1 MPSAGRV
8 LKTEDSG
15 GNNLRAAPP
24 HMLDSPNSAGPRRGL
39 TQSSET
45 SEKTTAPAAKASF
58 SAPADESDS
67 ASAES
72 PLTDVDSDKEPDRL
86 PEAQGMEVDI
96 NQNSSENEEDST
108 TNVYATPRV
117 DNENHLENEKVI
129 TEESRRRARNESTNQ
144 NEVSYMGLSQEQSTT
159 IEQARINMTEE
170 QRDLVETRIRNVQF
184 GSIIMENDAL
194 GTSRN
199 KGKGP
204 DPRNWGEANLSEDE
218 LEPDIQ
224 EQLLEDCANQQNNPA
239 PPVPDTEESLA
250 QAYENE
256 EPAERDWDG
265 MTREELRERI
275 RQKKML
281 EKDIRE
287 LQLALRK
294 SEKNKKRNKRV
305 GSEPLSDELQEM
317 INRVTHRARGAN
329 RGETS
334 KPSSQKLKPYSQVTR
349 DSALGRAFDRMRARD
364 ESEPSDSDT
373 SDSSSESSSGYS
385 RDESEGTDPS
395 SENSEDDSS
404 PSESSD
410 SDKPRKKRKEKASRK
425 SKPKMKRDK
434 KVPKSLIKPTPPA
447 KYGGAPDL
455 QAFLQFMTHCTSYVK
470 YGLVQKERQVLVVSE
485 FLTSRAVT
493 FYSQE
498 VSRAPEEWS
507 LERFFKELF
516 NDCFPINYRN
526 KQRNKL
532 QHLRQGK
539 LTVRDYVGE
548 LQELFTIVGSTN
560 RKEKVV
566 KLFNGFRTSIQ
577 RELYRSGM
585 NPETSKW
592 KKVVAKAEFI
602 EMAESIDLE
611 FGDGPASHHGHRRGR
626 SERQN
631 KSQYAKRQSEY
642 SSGNRRSRSPTEY
655 GKKTNTLPAYSG
667 KGGTS
672 RPSDHRKPKSEVPRF
687 RKMGERKRLSKEEE
701 AEYRAQ
707 DKCFK
712 CGNTG
717 HMSRNCLQGK
727 SASSPNPGKPPGL
740 KSYSVKVDL
749 QGTERLREEALGETT
764 AGVYVGMIAPG
775 YADEPAG
782 HEITG
787 TGPDET
793 GDKDSG
799 QTTRRIHP
807 DMGGRAAC
815 EETRCSHTED
825 DHCNMIGLSAEQD
838 YGRDTYGFKVKS
850 PGKKVELLW
859 EAEAK
864 LGRPHRLGSAPARKL
879 EYLLESLQLYRGDP
893 SNALQLKG
901 RRFIA
906 DEIEGGK
913 LSLWDQIW
921 DQDFIL
927 PAEVVGQ
934 RGFSAGSWYAA
945 KCSARSGILIPRL
958 SCYETT
964 LSKDTWAWNA
974 ERVLALGAPYL
985 EDEWT
990 LSLNHRKRFEL
1001 TRLDTGR
1008 WAILDRLL
1016 HFVTDI
1022 AEYHLHNPLF
1032 DICRWY
1038 LLRVARIYV
1047 ASEGKDLK
1055 RSTGRFP
1062 RLTVKIMRTP
1072 MSEKEEVIETPQKLL
1087 QKLLRQTS
1095 YRERLSQKDRRN
1107 HRVETWSMLEI
1118 EWPASGTG
1126 NLPRNPEE

>member
-39 TQSSET
+39 THRVRRHQ
-45 SEKTTAPAAKASF
+45 KKR
-58 SAPADESDS
+58 
-67 ASAES
+67 
-72 PLTDVDSDKEPDRL
+72 PLRRQKLRSQLRRTREPDRL

-507 LERFFKELF
+507 LERTSGTVH
-516 NDCFPINYRN
+516 YRGVH
-526 KQRNKL
+526 KSKGKSSEVVQRVSDF
-532 QHLRQGK
+532 HPERA
-539 LTVRDYVGE
+539 V
-548 LQELFTIVGSTN
+548 
-560 RKEKVV
+560 
-566 KLFNGFRTSIQ
+566 
-577 RELYRSGM
+577 RSGM

-1001 TRLDTGR
+1001 TRLDTG
-1008 WAILDRLL
+1008 
-1016 HFVTDI
+1016 
-1022 AEYHLHNPLF
+1022 
-1032 DICRWY
+1032 
-1038 LLRVARIYV
+1038 
-1047 ASEGKDLK
+1047 
-1055 RSTGRFP
+1055 
-1062 RLTVKIMRTP
+1062 
-1072 MSEKEEVIETPQKLL
+1072 
-1087 QKLLRQTS
+1087 
-1095 YRERLSQKDRRN
+1095 
-1107 HRVETWSMLEI
+1107 
-1118 EWPASGTG
+1118 
-1126 NLPRNPEE
+1126 